1 MTYKKLNNL
10 IKRDGE
16 INYITDSEV
25 FFIENNI
32 NINKY
37 KNNKYILF
45 EYTSNIN
52 NIIEIL
58 NNNNIKYILDSDE
71 LDMEFIII

>member
-10 IKRDGE
+10 IKNHGE

-25 FFIENNI
+25 FFLENNI

-52 NIIEIL
+52 KIIEIL
-58 NNNNIKYILDSDE
+58 NNNNIEYSIHSDSLDLKYI
-71 LDMEFIII
+71 II